1 MANTTTDLYLKKLRQ
16 KYKEKGAT
24 EQEANTMASQQQSQ
38 QEAQQTQ
45 NKELNGWQKFGAGV
59 EEFVDGMAQT
69 FLDLGEGLV
78 DAHAIALG
86 SIAEWTGNK
95 ELAKNTRQFVER
107 DWTDELVNQ
116 GNAFGTGVDLWRYAN
131 FPSELVFGKE
141 ARDLSRKEDLLPDV
155 VDSISSGIG
164 SSLGM
169 GALSSIPYAGWA
181 LTGMAAGG
189 ASAEQQL
196 KENPDLDIG
205 SAMGYGIINGS
216 VEVASELLVGKV
228 LGLLGKG
235 INKAVGGSAVSET
248 ATRFG
253 LGSSTGGNILTNLIK
268 EFNEEGVEE
277 VVSELVDP
285 IARKLTVE
293 KDKDWNDVVGENWG
307 NAEYWINDVWTAYW
321 QGGLSSVVMGG
332 TGAAV
337 NAVKVGGVRNYNAV
351 LQVRQVAEINEQIK
365 ELEKNNVGGR
375 YNAKIQALTAQK
387 ENVINNFQKNFEE
400 FARDYLSQQNGEAL
414 DKKQQRKADI
424 YESLQQQNERNLREE
439 LAVETAEKAGA
450 DIVSIND
457 TDENGELKP
466 SYASKTKN
474 YINYNGK
481 QISAQD
487 WLQTVA
493 HEIGHLNAKDYS
505 WVETIL
511 QDVDAQDLQNKE
523 KEYNETYKE
532 SYTISKIKDSDYYEQ
547 ALEQGLDEV
556 SAINKARQQMIR
568 EEIAM
573 DRFASSFNSIAELQR
588 VLSNEKL
595 SLIERLKERF
605 INTYKHVE
613 KAQKPKNYDSIIKQ
627 MQQAIKEKQK
637 VEESNKSKDERYK
650 LNEVNEN
657 ESRNNEI
664 ESNDSRRT
672 SERNVN
678 DSRGTEENLGLKS
691 TNPITIVAKK
701 LRSEGQ
707 NVSRDSVIFRKALI
721 NDFKEKFITDEY
733 NNKKIISKTKI
744 ERFRKSGRTL
754 SYDEARLEGL
764 LKESYSRWDDNYASS
779 FTTFISPQEFLML
792 TATAERQTEI
802 FKEANALDIDIL
814 KNKPAR
820 YGDLIWLEMNF
831 DTGQITGHEGR
842 HRMAQ
847 LMSEGFTNI
856 QIVIVPS
863 FDTNSY
869 DVYNANKINI
879 PKNMIP
885 QKFGIKSASNYIIP
899 FNSEDFYALSKSNID
914 DIYEMGETKTTSD
927 NDIRYRITKDYND
940 TTPIDERERK
950 IINNFILKK
959 NIPLLQSKVK
969 INGNTEIYDRLELIK
984 NELSS
989 SELTKGKYA
998 ELSDELDRLLKE
1010 LNNEQEQGTR
1020 VESREL
1026 QQGVKGNTESTKE
1039 KVSELPNRSNGE
1051 SKVSQGIRETK
1062 QQVGRE
1068 VSQAIERLS
1077 LSGTRGGE
1085 RRTNVAR
1092 LGRVLNTNELYV
1104 KQNVGNGTLKTVE
1117 IDKLPETLQN
1127 EYNELS
1133 KLKTKDGTPIKVYF
1147 YVDNIEETKN
1157 GISSNKGNYIAIRLD
1172 SSSPNTALHELS
1184 HQLKELGSE
1193 AYKQLSEEIQKYIS
1207 NDSHKKE
1214 FAKGFRKIEK
1224 SYKQRLQV
1232 RYSANNFGKLYAEL
1246 NEEQKQWVDGRVT
1259 EKLHEEYNNAV
1270 IQGKIILDDIE
1281 LHKMLFENYLDSIKK
1296 EYGIDLKPYAENY
1309 FEENSK
1315 LSTKNDI
1322 TRKEYN
1328 PLSKVYVTEKNI
1340 TKTINLVNEYYDKFN
1355 TELDDLLKAYDEK
1368 VVNAQTLNEA
1378 NTSKKIRKAEIVN
1391 MYNYYND
1398 IDKILKPIQLHFE
1411 KEFADNKLMEKRT
1424 EVGKKLESVQKT
1436 IDKPLGE
1443 SVKLSGIKEE
1453 IINQTKK
1460 EQDKIFKYID
1470 KKISENKILDFTG
1483 TYEKLKNLKEE
1494 VSSLCQS
1501 NIRDGVYDEDLFDK
1515 VVNRIDGFALGY
1527 EDEINNAL
1535 KDYNAKKTE
1544 YYLEDETQN
1553 KKNRRDFTYDKTQE
1567 KEVLN
1572 KIKQELNP
1580 IIQEWK
1586 NSDSLFTS
1594 KNKSTISRFNSD
1606 TSTRKPKGKSLKN
1619 LLSNVSEHINEL
1631 IDIKT
1636 ELNNK
1641 LNELVGNDLFRSNAY
1656 NDILGD
1662 VLTRLDLKLGSEY
1675 DTGADSWY
1683 GLRNQIQYVL
1693 GYYNNEKD
1701 IEKLSKEFD
1710 ERIAQEKA
1718 TDKKEVKQGLKA
1730 LEKGILDEID
1740 DSIEQFENSQD
1751 EVNDLIKENSNNQDL
1766 IDKIERLEALNDKL
1780 SKNIKQAKKMRKKAE
1795 IEGKER
1801 ANVWKA
1807 KYLDNQAALKT
1818 LAKANEDLR
1827 QKYLHAKY
1835 EMAVEET
1842 EEFINLKGENESLS
1856 KEISNLKSQIEIEK
1870 NITEKTREELKQRKA
1885 EYKKKV
1891 SESKKLTKKIVD
1903 LRKKLV
1909 LEKVNG
1915 KTIIKVDKNLY
1926 EIMDVLVESLNK
1938 DIKLEDNGYFFND
1951 SAMKKFGIAFANN
1964 DYASFANTLIEE
1976 LEAKGLDNE
1985 LLALE
1990 DGDYLYYED
1999 NFVDLI
2005 EAAFTELNSYQI
2017 TSNEFTNV
2025 GKLMVRLANAK
2036 TDYKLLQEAYR
2047 ADMTIRQAQVRAKSF
2062 TKFFAENTKNNSS
2075 RLNGVDPKFRDN
2087 LVKFVKE
2094 VRELDNL
2101 DSISNGELRTKIIDF
2116 LKTLKTEYNGKIEVN
2131 GIALDSGIVN
2141 MLDTLENIQQ
2151 QSKEY
2156 AEDLQ
2161 ATAEEFEEKPKNKEK
2176 ISKYEAK
2183 LYKDFFSGM
2192 KKFTDE
2198 VMHNRYWEIG
2208 NLTIKGTD
2216 FTQTLVNQIYK
2227 YKSAIKQLK
2236 WNPISKMYIS
2246 PRNIFRELSA
2256 YDNDA
2261 YVMQLFNELEKGTI
2275 RTMQAKMDLAKPLK
2289 EFFDKNK
2296 KFAKELEVDSK
2307 KYEHTIEYGD
2317 GESFTAS
2324 TTLLLDFYEAIQNE
2338 NNKQHILNDGVEFGN
2353 VDPIKISEEEL
2364 NDIEQA
2370 IREEFDLDNK
2380 NSVYAQY
2387 IDLLNTMYDKAR
2399 QLKVETDIRMRGF
2412 SNIQEGF
2419 YYPTSV
2425 SDFNLDIDLSQS
2437 AYNMGNTYGG
2447 ADLVTTERSFNK
2459 DLKSTRGAV
2468 RITNSY
2474 QKMLNHI
2481 NGMASYYGVDTAILN
2496 FSKMYRYRVEGGISS
2511 GNAIRQLYGTDYKK
2525 FDRYLGELFK
2535 DMRGTNNPMTGTD
2548 ATINSIEKLL
2558 RSGVVTATLV
2568 NPKVI
2573 ATQPASL
2580 LTAMKYISPKH
2591 ILSSLKEGF
2600 VLTSKYPPLPTS
2612 GAIRYFDQSAL
2623 QAETGGIDNKFQK
2636 TLGKGIS
2643 AGDHF
2648 AINIEWAACC
2658 KQVGLLEYTKGTT
2671 EYNEALKKAEE
2682 LFNRVVFDTQP
2693 NNNALGKA
2701 EIMRSDNEIVKLLT
2715 MYRSQAMQNFN
2726 IAYDAINQLRTIHK
2740 LIKAQNITG
2749 EKKRLMLAGP
2759 RKELAR
2765 ALASLILEGVLFT
2778 FIGQLFAHFV
2788 NNDWDDED
2796 FWANATKDF
2805 GVAYFN
2811 DNVLGILPVL
2821 NKLQVEIEDNL
2832 SVSANNITM
2841 GWLENIVDSIKNLIS
2856 KPNPKQF
2863 VQLFS
2868 YGTGI
2873 PLATNYKYTKAIVQ
2887 YISPEFAYQFDALYN
2902 GVDTSTKSAINYALN
2917 DKQYSKAYELY
2928 KSYNSRSIDFET
2940 RTLQEMFNL
2949 YKKGYT
2955 DVSVKGI
2962 PDNISYN
2969 GETIKIDKKKFK
2981 DIYSKVAKKINP
2993 LIRSGAYNKLTD
3005 EKKSLVIK
3013 YLLNTYYNIAKKS
3026 FTGQDMSFI
3035 EKIFYADYN
3044 LSPNLLLQIYDI
3056 QNIASDEKET
3066 RKAKIEA
3073 YIRKSSNYQA
3083 EKYFLQMTSGY
3094 SLNDEYKNF
3103 VIGYLTNK
3111 GLGWKKAK
3119 EIVWS

>member
-59 EEFVDGMAQT
+59 EEFVDNMAQT

-169 GALSSIPYAGWA
+169 GALSSIPYVGWA

-189 ASAEQQL
+189 ASAEQTL
-196 KENPDLDIG
+196 RENPDIDIS

-285 IARKLTVE
+285 IARKLTIE

-365 ELEKNNVGGR
+365 ELEKNNTGGR
-375 YNAKIQALTAQK
+375 YNARIEALNTQK
-387 ENVINNFQKNFEE
+387 QNVINNFQKNFEE
-400 FARDYLSQQNGEAL
+400 FARDYLSQQNGEVL

-424 YESLQQQNERNLREE
+424 YESLQQEQNRNVRQE
-439 LAVETAEKAGA
+439 LATESAMKSGA
-450 DIVSIND
+450 FEVQFSED
-457 TDENGELKP
+457 GRP
-466 SYASKTKN
+466 SYAVKKN
-474 YINYNGK
+474 NFINYKGEKLNTK
-481 QISAQD
+481 D
-487 WLQTVA
+487 WLKTVI
-493 HEIGHLNAKDYS
+493 HEIGHINAND
-505 WVETIL
+505 VEFVNSVL
-511 QDVDAQDLQNKE
+511 QDVSAEDLQNAENEYNKRYGKTYNDANVRKTDLF
-523 KEYNETYKE
+523 KEYIKQGLKYKE
-532 SYTISKIKDSDYYEQ
+532 AIS
-547 ALEQGLDEV
+547 
-556 SAINKARQQMIR
+556 KARQQMIR

-573 DRFASSFNSIAELQR
+573 DRLASMFNNQAEFNR
-588 VLSNEKL
+588 AINGEKM
-595 SLIERLKERF
+595 SLIERLKDKF

-613 KAQKPKNYDSIIKQ
+613 EVQKPKNYNQIIKYLQEAVKQTKERRNDLYNKENTSTEDRRYEIEDIDELFDDLTDEELDEISKSVDKWIEEYEAKHPIESKGKNKEEKFDGYSDEALKDINDSLPKQVKDYFKDSVVKSNSVDWFDGKKDSKYLIPMFHGTPNKGMFFFDSSRIGTNGTVRGFGFYLTNDYSDANETYAGENGKVITAFVNITKPMSETKTTISRYQVEEFIRKYVDKTGDGLLGGYGVDAYKNYDMAVEAALDNIMNNNKTDVDIINEMYVNSGINYDTFFNAVTEHFGFDGIVYKNRSEGTIVIAFRSNQIKDITNKNPTSNRDIRYENESTGTPLDPRTKSYYIKQATSLLRTVDDSKVDTVNNIIKQ
-627 MQQAIKEKQK
+627 MNEATT
-637 VEESNKSKDERYK
+637 VEEITK
-650 LNEVNEN
+650 LNK
-657 ESRNNEI
+657 EI
-664 ESNDSRRT
+664 ENIKKENVQENVNQRATETNGTGTTRDTSEVSKGSTGSNVGERRET
-672 SERNVN
+672 ESKTERNVDSTTFGN
-678 DSRGTEENLGLKS
+678 DATHIQMEQDSRDNRVRPSGRQRDTLYD
-691 TNPITIVAKK
+691 AKNRYDSE
-701 LRSEGQ
+701 LR
-707 NVSRDSVIFRKALI
+707 NVSNRGRGRDRLTNLYQFGTLIRDNKNIATKPKTMDGSTYDVIFDDYLPQYLQ
-721 NDFKEKFITDEY
+721 DM
-733 NNKKIISKTKI
+733 KT
-744 ERFRKSGRTL
+744 
-754 SYDEARLEGL
+754 
-764 LKESYSRWDDNYASS
+764 
-779 FTTFISPQEFLML
+779 
-792 TATAERQTEI
+792 
-802 FKEANALDIDIL
+802 
-814 KNKPAR
+814 
-820 YGDLIWLEMNF
+820 
-831 DTGQITGHEGR
+831 
-842 HRMAQ
+842 
-847 LMSEGFTNI
+847 
-856 QIVIVPS
+856 
-863 FDTNSY
+863 
-869 DVYNANKINI
+869 
-879 PKNMIP
+879 
-885 QKFGIKSASNYIIP
+885 
-899 FNSEDFYALSKSNID
+899 
-914 DIYEMGETKTTSD
+914 
-927 NDIRYRITKDYND
+927 
-940 TTPIDERERK
+940 
-950 IINNFILKK
+950 
-959 NIPLLQSKVK
+959 
-969 INGNTEIYDRLELIK
+969 
-984 NELSS
+984 
-989 SELTKGKYA
+989 
-998 ELSDELDRLLKE
+998 
-1010 LNNEQEQGTR
+1010 
-1020 VESREL
+1020 EL
-1026 QQGVKGNTESTKE
+1026 QKI
-1039 KVSELPNRSNGE
+1039 KVGE
-1051 SKVSQGIRETK
+1051 
-1062 QQVGRE
+1062 
-1068 VSQAIERLS
+1068 
-1077 LSGTRGGE
+1077 
-1085 RRTNVAR
+1085 N
-1092 LGRVLNTNELYV
+1092 
-1104 KQNVGNGTLKTVE
+1104 
-1117 IDKLPETLQN
+1117 DLQ
-1127 EYNELS
+1127 
-1133 KLKTKDGTPIKVYF
+1133 VYF
-1147 YVDNIEETKN
+1147 YVSDITDTRN
-1157 GISSNKGNYIAIRLD
+1157 GFATDDTIMVRLD
-1172 SSSPNTALHELS
+1172 STTQNNAIHELS
-1184 HQLKELGSE
+1184 HILSKLSSKAYYKVSFDIQNYLITSPQEKNDLLKSFNNT
-1193 AYKQLSEEIQKYIS
+1193 YKTKYTKSFSNFLYNEDYAKLNKEQQKKVDNDVKNLVFEEMCCAI
-1207 NDSHKKE
+1207 
-1214 FAKGFRKIEK
+1214 
-1224 SYKQRLQV
+1224 V
-1232 RYSANNFGKLYAEL
+1232 
-1246 NEEQKQWVDGRVT
+1246 
-1259 EKLHEEYNNAV
+1259 
-1270 IQGKIILDDIE
+1270 QGKTKLKDRQLHNKIIAD
-1281 LHKMLFENYLDSIKK
+1281 YLANIKN
-1296 EYGIDLKPYAENY
+1296 EYGIDLTPYYYSDFIDYDEVRVKP
-1309 FEENSK
+1309 EELK
-1315 LSTKNDI
+1315 LSTYMPI
-1322 TRKEYN
+1322 EIVE
-1328 PLSKVYVTEKNI
+1328 P
-1340 TKTINLVNEYYDKFN
+1340 
-1355 TELDDLLKAYDEK
+1355 
-1368 VVNAQTLNEA
+1368 NEA
-1378 NTSKKIRKAEIVN
+1378 NKKQGLQLFSDYVEAVN
-1391 MYNYYND
+1391 GLVDKFKKNFDRLEVSTDFEKILPAY
-1398 IDKILKPIQLHFE
+1398 DKILSYKQNISRDIKNLDNYSTEWQSIYADEFKPLKQRLEEVKNSFAEYTKKFAAKKDEPSLLQRLTTKVKDLEIQDKYQKEKAELLKSLARNRFAGHQDFLEQAQNIAEWIEVKYSEAIENAKNGYDSLYYQYFQKQIDALWSDFE
-1411 KEFADNKLMEKRT
+1411 KENEKT
-1424 EVGKKLESVQKT
+1424 YTNIQQGN
-1436 IDKPLGE
+1436 
-1443 SVKLSGIKEE
+1443 LSQLVEE
-1453 IINQTKK
+1453 
-1460 EQDKIFKYID
+1460 
-1470 KKISENKILDFTG
+1470 
-1483 TYEKLKNLKEE
+1483 
-1494 VSSLCQS
+1494 
-1501 NIRDGVYDEDLFDK
+1501 
-1515 VVNRIDGFALGY
+1515 A
-1527 EDEINNAL
+1527 
-1535 KDYNAKKTE
+1535 NAKKIKKKLKRGDATYSKADE
-1544 YYLEDETQN
+1544 AKRLKELKEQVKPDLQKVKNVQYQYTKLIKKQKSIYINYNLDTHNDGAQSPLGKTAKLSLYERVVSYINDLTTAIKDYKQAVADLTKNEVFRTAAFTKELFETINTLERSIGSTLDE
-1553 KKNRRDFTYDKTQE
+1553 DAFKT
-1567 KEVLN
+1567 LY
-1572 KIKQELNP
+1572 
-1580 IIQEWK
+1580 
-1586 NSDSLFTS
+1586 
-1594 KNKSTISRFNSD
+1594 
-1606 TSTRKPKGKSLKN
+1606 GLKN
-1619 LLSNVSEHINEL
+1619 TLYE
-1631 IDIKT
+1631 
-1636 ELNNK
+1636 
-1641 LNELVGNDLFRSNAY
+1641 
-1656 NDILGD
+1656 D
-1662 VLTRLDLKLGSEY
+1662 V
-1675 DTGADSWY
+1675 
-1683 GLRNQIQYVL
+1683 V
-1693 GYYNNEKD
+1693 
-1701 IEKLSKEFD
+1701 
-1710 ERIAQEKA
+1710 KA
-1718 TDKKEVKQGLKA
+1718 TKEA
-1730 LEKGILDEID
+1730 
-1740 DSIEQFENSQD
+1740 EQ
-1751 EVNDLIKENSNNQDL
+1751 KY
-1766 IDKIERLEALNDKL
+1766 ADKL
-1780 SKNIKQAKKMRKKAE
+1780 SKQDAETKKEIKNAMKDIERNIPNQANDYLDIIEEQVDKYTELKMKYEGQTELLNEAEKAIKDLKAKLKKAKAQTPKSLEQMKKRVDIWKRKFVDERVSKKELLDEVKKYKKEVLENKAEDKVNLSAEAKASVDNYNRLEQQLKEQIELNKKVGAELKKKKAE
-1795 IEGKER
+1795 
-1801 ANVWKA
+1801 
-1807 KYLDNQAALKT
+1807 Y
-1818 LAKANEDLR
+1818 
-1827 QKYLHAKY
+1827 
-1835 EMAVEET
+1835 T
-1842 EEFINLKGENESLS
+1842 E
-1856 KEISNLKSQIEIEK
+1856 
-1870 NITEKTREELKQRKA
+1870 
-1885 EYKKKV
+1885 KV
-1891 SESKKLTKKIVD
+1891 SEAKTLTNKVAS

-1909 LEKVNG
+1909 LEKING
-1915 KTIIKVDKNLY
+1915 KSMIKVDGNFY
-1926 EIMDVLVESLNK
+1926 
-1938 DIKLEDNGYFFND
+1938 
-1951 SAMKKFGIAFANN
+1951 AFV
-1964 DYASFANTLIEE
+1964 
-1976 LEAKGLDNE
+1976 NE
-1985 LLALE
+1985 LLGKEISDSLTDNDMQRLGVAFSTGDFESFSSTLTEALQAKGYDTMLMALE
-1990 DGDYLYYED
+1990 LGDSLYYED
-1999 NFVDLI
+1999 NFIDLF
-2005 EAAFTELNSYQI
+2005 EAAFLELNNYQN
-2017 TSNEFTNV
+2017 NEFTNV

-2094 VRELDNL
+2094 VREFDNL

-2227 YKSAIKQLK
+2227 YKNAIKQLK

-2296 KFAKELEVDSK
+2296 KFVKELEVDSK

-2370 IREEFDLDNK
+2370 IRKEFNLDNK

-2387 IDLLNTMYDKAR
+2387 IDLLNTMYDKAK

-2658 KQVGLLEYTKGTT
+2658 KQVGLLEFEKGTT

-2726 IAYDAINQLRTIHK
+2726 IAYDAINQLKTIHK

-2759 RKELAR
+2759 RKDLAR
-2765 ALASLILEGVLFT
+2765 ALASLILEGMLFT

-2928 KSYNSRSIDFET
+2928 KTYNSRSIDFET

-2981 DIYSKVAKKINP
+2981 DIYSRVAKKINP